1 MKHAFVVLAALLSL
15 NATCQGQALLPTV
28 GQDTLTEEEEKTSRR
43 SGVPQWVIE
52 LSNLSEDERTAY
64 LQAFQAAK
72 VAYASNRLAVCE
84 SLLNTCE
91 LYFTRNPNV
100 WLLRSSVCIQ
110 RGQYDQAQ
118 TYIEQARQADIDPH
132 VVLLNLSLLHM
143 AQGDYK
149 AALSET
155 NELLRELPDSAKNF
169 GTRRSL
175 TYRKFLCLIMMER
188 TEEAK
193 ELVADISPIDDSPL
207 YYYSQ
212 AALFMHQGNPTAAA
226 RELNTADAIFA
237 RDGHLPGY
245 KQNLSLCGLRERM
258 RQKRKA
264 KANEMAG

>member
-1 MKHAFVVLAALLSL
+1 MKRAFVVLAVLLSL
-15 NATCQGQALLPTV
+15 SSTGQGQALLPTV
-28 GQDTLTEEEEKTSRR
+28 GQDTLTEEEEKEKATRR
-43 SGVPQWVIE
+43 HSVPQWVIE
-52 LSNLSEDERTAY
+52 LSNLSADERTAY

-72 VAYASNRLAVCE
+72 VAYANNRLAVCE
-84 SLLNTCE
+84 SYLNTCE

-110 RGQYDQAQ
+110 RGQYDKAKTYIDQAQ
-118 TYIEQARQADIDPH
+118 QADTDSH

-143 AQGDYK
+143 AQGDYQ
-149 AALSET
+149 AALGET
-155 NELLRELPDSAKNF
+155 NELLQELPDSAENF
-169 GTRRSL
+169 ATRRSL

-212 AALFMHQGNPTAAA
+212 AALCMLQGNPTAAT

-258 RQKRKA
+258 REKKSQGK
-264 KANEMAG
+264 